1 MRVEASRELAAPPER
16 VWRSIERWEEQSR
29 WIRDAVWVRL
39 LTTEGAGVGARIEVK
54 NRVLHVPLFTE
65 QLEVVGWEP
74 PRRMVMAHR
83 SFVRGTGIWSLEP
96 VDGSTRFTW
105 TEELSLP
112 IPILGELAL
121 LVYRPFLRR
130 LMRGSLANLQG
141 VIAAT

>member
-1 MRVEASRELAAPPER
+1 MRVEASRNLPTAPER
-16 VWRSIERWEEQSR
+16 VWSTIERWQEQSR
-29 WIRDAVWVRL
+29 WIRDAVWVRV
-39 LTTEGAGVGARIEVK
+39 LTSERAGVGTRIEVK
-54 NRVLHVPLFTE
+54 NRVLHVPLFAE

>member
-1 MRVEASRELAAPPER
+1 MRVVASRNLPTAPER
-16 VWRSIERWEEQSR
+16 VWSTIERWQEQSR

-39 LTTEGAGVGARIEVK
+39 LTTEHAGVGTRIEVK

-65 QLEVVGWEP
+65 QLEVVRWEP

-83 SFVRGTGIWSLEP
+83 SFVRGTGTWSLEP
-96 VDGSTRFTW
+96 ADGSTMFTW

-130 LMRGSLANLQG
+130 LMRGSLANLQRL
-141 VIAAT
+141 ISAT